1 MHEMHLGSLDLN
13 LLRVF
18 DALLQERNV
27 TRAGARLG
35 LTQSAVSHALNRLRY
50 ALGDPLF
57 IRSPSGMQPTVR
69 ALEIGPGIHASLL
82 QLHAALAPADFDPAH
97 TSRAFT
103 VVAGP
108 YACAILIPAVVERLR
123 RDAPLASLRIA
134 GSSPR
139 LVEQLDAGRVDAA
152 IGGYEDAPERY
163 AYEPLVG
170 DTLVWV
176 VRNGHPASAG
186 PLGLEELAAIPH
198 VIISTA
204 GESGENEGSVVEQGL
219 RRRSSWEDA
228 GAFER
233 SLAERGLR
241 RKIGV
246 IAPDTFSALAIAMR
260 TDMAAQL
267 PLRLAGI
274 SLKAQRV
281 ALLETDYVAPR
292 VEIGLLHRRD
302 RATDPAQAWFL
313 GVLRDAARGL
323 LE

>member
-18 DALLQERNV
+18 DALLLERNV
-27 TRAGARLG
+27 TKAGARLG

-50 ALGDPLF
+50 TLGDPLF
-57 IRSPSGMQPTVR
+57 IRCPSGMQPTVR
-69 ALEIGPGIHASLL
+69 ALEIWPAIHASLL
-82 QLHAALAPADFDPAH
+82 QIQAALAPADFDPAR
-97 TSRAFT
+97 TARAFT

-108 YACAILIPAVVERLR
+108 YACAILLPAVVERLR
-123 RDAPLASLRIA
+123 EDAPS
-134 GSSPR
+134 
-139 LVEQLDAGRVDAA
+139 
-152 IGGYEDAPERY
+152 GGYEDAPERY

-176 VRNGHPASAG
+176 VRNGHPASGG

-204 GESGENEGSVVEQGL
+204 GESGEAEGAVVEQGL

-233 SLAERGLR
+233 SLAERGLK
-241 RKIGV
+241 RKVGV